1 MYPNWGFCSIWF
13 ILMKLA
19 CLVDWFGHFKLLSI
33 KYNDLILSNYWISE
47 NGFSNFGVFDISSM
61 LKPILWFWTK
71 IELFLTALEHVSCV
85 NNVHASYRNV
95 ISIFF
100 MLTCSLPLV
109 FLVSF
114 LVLFYLSSSLAS
126 CLGKLEPIGPPLLF
140 LPLPLIVRGSWVR
153 KTRKRLRS
161 LTLGETFRLRERFF

>member
-47 NGFSNFGVFDISSM
+47 NGFSNFGVFAINSM

-71 IELFLTALEHVSCV
+71 IELILTALKHASCV
-85 NNVHASYRNV
+85 TNAQASYRIV

-100 MLTCSLPLV
+100 CANLQSALG
-109 FLVSF
+109 FLF
-114 LVLFYLSSSLAS
+114 S
-126 CLGKLEPIGPPLLF
+126 CLFLALF
-140 LPLPLIVRGSWVR
+140 CLSHPFLSIMLR
-153 KTRKRLRS
+153 KTRAHRTSSSTPSPTFDHEGFLSEKNQEAYEKLNLKRKI
-161 LTLGETFRLRERFF
+161 